1 MHLCDISIRSASC
14 LLLTK
19 VFASPDPQQWQR
31 FIDRKLPPPRIWCN
45 VTWSLLGALSH
56 SGIMTS
62 SLCGNWNGAPPPP
75 AAITVPVSSV
85 RGYSVENKS
94 DRYNSRGK
102 SYFRLL
108 EQSNGDC
115 FFLFILDYFWSR
127 LKWDGNKSF
136 TINVPLNNDS

>member
-1 MHLCDISIRSASC
+1 M
-14 LLLTK
+14 
-19 VFASPDPQQWQR
+19 
-31 FIDRKLPPPRIWCN
+31 
-45 VTWSLLGALSH
+45 
-56 SGIMTS
+56 
-62 SLCGNWNGAPPPP
+62 APPPP

-115 FFLFILDYFWSR
+115 FFLFILDYF
-127 LKWDGNKSF
+127 
-136 TINVPLNNDS
+136 